1 MGNTVRAY
9 HFVGKT
15 LRDGSPIPSDG
26 APLVYP
32 GKIECCRAGYHAS
45 LQPFDALQYA
55 PGGTLCLVE
64 VGGKIIH
71 QRDKLVAEKRT
82 ILARMDATDLLR
94 SFACEQALSV
104 SHLWN
109 PPKVVM
115 DYLVTKDPAL
125 RAAAG
130 AAAGAAAWA
139 AAGAA
144 AGAAAWAAA
153 GAAARAAARAAAGAA
168 AWDAAWDAARDAA
181 RDAAGAA
188 AWDAAWDA
196 ARAAARDAAWA
207 AARKQFNSLVEAQF
221 KGL

>member
-130 AAAGAAAWA
+130 DAAWDAAWA

-144 AGAAAWAAA
+144 AGAAAWD
-153 GAAARAAARAAAGAA
+153 AARAA
-168 AWDAAWDAARDAA
+168 AWDAAWAAARAAAWAAA
-181 RDAAGAA
+181 RAA
-188 AWDAAWDA
+188 AWDAAWAAAWDA
-196 ARAAARDAAWA
+196 ARAAARDAAWAAAWA